1 MKAQFRPVRSRSPR
15 GWTYG
20 IAGVERAEDGRAVRW
35 ALLPN
40 VTEDPLTAAWLARR
54 CNETHLPL
62 DQLFLAAYGALP

>member
-40 VTEDPLTAAWLARR
+40 VTEDPLTAAWLAKR
-54 CNETHLPL
+54 CNDLRLPA
-62 DQLFLAAYGALP
+62 DQLLRAIYDGPP